1 MTSYKQNTTSNRG
14 RAHSVRLNRNVIRDL
29 ITQFVESK
37 WFYREQDVDMY
48 IQNRAT
54 VDPGLGGWLLML
66 LLRQRRGMRK
76 RLIAFRPMC
85 WVWCVRHLPMA
96 KSECCFFDWKKLKPS
111 FTTCRR
117 LQNKFHVSDNVMG
130 HYNLGFA
137 PCPRLTYTNIQLD
150 R

>member
-54 VDPGLGGWLLML
+54 VDPGLGG
-66 LLRQRRGMRK
+66 
-76 RLIAFRPMC
+76 
-85 WVWCVRHLPMA
+85 
-96 KSECCFFDWKKLKPS
+96 
-111 FTTCRR
+111 
-117 LQNKFHVSDNVMG
+117 
-130 HYNLGFA
+130 
-137 PCPRLTYTNIQLD
+137 
-150 R
+150 